1 MPGSR
6 HQRLVDFLPLVCRRQ
21 VVLLAQPAKLVVS
34 LPAHT
39 YQMIIVVKGFRMSV
53 SRIFTTEARRH
64 RENREI
70 VILLHGPTV
79 HHGMKN
85 LFHCHP
91 SAFVILSEVA
101 AATESKDPYRFSKSE
116 TRVHFGTLNLTQDSN
131 ASCFFVASAF
141 SAVPIRA
148 HAWVIVLPLNSLD
161 YCWSSVESNWF
172 MAAATSD

>member
-1 MPGSR
+1 
-6 HQRLVDFLPLVCRRQ
+6 
-21 VVLLAQPAKLVVS
+21 
-34 LPAHT
+34 
-39 YQMIIVVKGFRMSV
+39 MSV

-64 RENREI
+64 RENLEI

-91 SAFVILSEVA
+91 SAFVILSERS
-101 AATESKDPYRFSKSE
+101 ESKDPYRFSKSE
-116 TRVHFGTLNLTQDSN
+116 TQVHFGTLNLTQDSN

-148 HAWVIVLPLNSLD
+148 HA
-161 YCWSSVESNWF
+161 
-172 MAAATSD
+172 